1 MALNDLLA
9 SPVSLYGEKFLRV
22 TAVKHTRV
30 FRNSIFRKTAD
41 SFSRPQKSRQKSPGR
56 LLLQFRLIG
65 RKEKIVCILSGVKI
79 SFQPDLNRG

>member
-41 SFSRPQKSRQKSPGR
+41 SFPVRKKADKN
-56 LLLQFRLIG
+56 LLTVSFFN
-65 RKEKIVCILSGVKI
+65 SG
-79 SFQPDLNRG
+79 